1 MKILFAILA
10 AASLVGAAEIRL
22 GKPLSVKEPVSIET
36 LLAHPDDYA
45 GKTVQLKGK
54 ISEVCQMMGCWMD
67 LVGDGGQKIRIKVKD
82 GEIVFPKDA
91 SGKAVVAEG
100 RFTKTVLTREQVFAQ
115 AKEEAEEAG
124 RKFDPASVK
133 SGTTLYQIQG
143 TGAVITAE

>member
-10 AASLVGAAEIRL
+10 AASLLVAAEIRL
-22 GKPLSVKEPVSIET
+22 GRPFSVKEPVSIAS

-45 GKTVQLKGK
+45 GKTVQVKGQ
-54 ISEVCQMMGCWMD
+54 ITEVCQMMGCWMD
-67 LVGDGGQKIRIKVKD
+67 LVGDGGQKIRIKVED

-91 SGKAVVAEG
+91 SGKAAVAEG
-100 RFTKTVLTREQVFAQ
+100 RFTKTVLTRDQVVAQ
-115 AKEEAEEAG
+115 AEEEAKEAG

-133 SGTTLYQIQG
+133 RGMTLYQIQG